1 MKLSVVVLA
10 LVMALSPAFAGDD
23 TGRRRVRLGGISA
36 GWNHWSGPGWYG
48 SPWGYV
54 PGFYR
59 TVGWGMPWWGLYDP
73 FWSNPYLHSGLYRG
87 FASSGPNMGQIR
99 LDAPKGA
106 TVYLDGALAGS
117 AEKLRSMW
125 LEPGI
130 YELQVT
136 GEDGDA
142 YRKKVYVLSG
152 KTLNIR
158 AALTPGKDVT
168 Q

>member
-1 MKLSVVVLA
+1 
-10 LVMALSPAFAGDD
+10 
-23 TGRRRVRLGGISA
+23 
-36 GWNHWSGPGWYG
+36 
-48 SPWGYV
+48 
-54 PGFYR
+54 
-59 TVGWGMPWWGLYDP
+59 
-73 FWSNPYLHSGLYRG
+73 
-87 FASSGPNMGQIR
+87 MGQIR